1 MAENPEIYRER
12 AALERANAAAA
23 SLDNVRDRC
32 ERAARA
38 WEVMAE
44 RIDRTTELRTEREA
58 SAEERRL
65 LATGD
70 VT

>member
-1 MAENPEIYRER
+1 MVDTAEVYRDR

-38 WEVMAE
+38 WDEMAA
-44 RIDRTTELRTEREA
+44 RIERTTKLRDEREA
-58 SAEERRL
+58 RTDHL
-65 LATGD
+65 LVPAGD
-70 VT
+70 LR